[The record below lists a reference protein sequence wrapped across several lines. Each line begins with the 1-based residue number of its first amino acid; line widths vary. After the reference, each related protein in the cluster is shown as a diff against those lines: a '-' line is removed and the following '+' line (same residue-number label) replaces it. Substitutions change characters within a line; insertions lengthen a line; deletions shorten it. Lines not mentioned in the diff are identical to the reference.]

1 MQWVLCNSRYYD
13 QDCQHTDSR
22 LKALAVNSSQP
33 SGWLWLYAG
42 LIGTGSKHHKGDEL
56 PGNGPCLYK
65 SFFLL
70 MDVSGWMF
78 LLVPAHPDSSR
89 QRAIKQL
96 YVYVSLYDILFSMC
110 TQNGTCV
117 TVAVNSV
124 HCCWIMRWACVASCR
139 THSVSV
145 FADRLSEQCWCHRGG
160 QARQQRNIAASDTTE
175 HCCRVMWVGDPVPDC
190 WTSTLFHWT
199 WQIRTQA
206 DLTVLIAADVTMV
219 LFSELNSDNV
229 FHCFTGTCLFNCL
242 ALAGDIVYSMQSI
255 DWHRCMWGSDC
266 TGCPVASLLCR
277 M

>member
-42 LIGTGSKHHKGDEL
+42 LIGTGSKRHKGDEL
-56 PGNGPCLYK
+56 PGNGPCLYE

-124 HCCWIMRWACVASCR
+124 HCCWIMRRACVASCR
-139 THSVSV
+139 TLQCRCLPTGCHSSVDVIVADKHVSSGTLQLATQLNIAV
-145 FADRLSEQCWCHRGG
+145 VSCEWVIQCLIAGRRLSFTGHDKYAHKPTWLFSLQQMLQWSSSVNWIVTMFFTVSL
-160 QARQQRNIAASDTTE
+160 ARA
-175 HCCRVMWVGDPVPDC
+175 C
-190 WTSTLFHWT
+190 
-199 WQIRTQA
+199 
-206 DLTVLIAADVTMV
+206 LIALHLRV
-219 LFSELNSDNV
+219 
-229 FHCFTGTCLFNCL
+229 
-242 ALAGDIVYSMQSI
+242 I
-255 DWHRCMWGSDC
+255 
-266 TGCPVASLLCR
+266 
-277 M
+277 